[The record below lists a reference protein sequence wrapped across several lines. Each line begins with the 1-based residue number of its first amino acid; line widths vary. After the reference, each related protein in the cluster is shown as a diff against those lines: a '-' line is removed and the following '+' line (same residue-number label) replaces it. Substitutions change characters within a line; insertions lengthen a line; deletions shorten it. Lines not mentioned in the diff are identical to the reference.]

1 MQHDHEPYMR
11 LALDEANR
19 SGEAVNRA
27 VGAVIVHEGKVVG
40 QSGNRRESL
49 KDPTAHAEVMAIREA
64 ARNLGRVD
72 LSGCTLYSTLEP
84 CPMCCGAVIVS
95 NISSVVVGARHPAE
109 ENRWGEHT
117 MEKGLSITGW
127 DRENRLVTDVLS
139 RECLALLQKW
149 DVRRSAARDQ
159 G

>member
-1 MQHDHEPYMR
+1 
-11 LALDEANR
+11 
-19 SGEAVNRA
+19 
-27 VGAVIVHEGKVVG
+27 
-40 QSGNRRESL
+40 
-49 KDPTAHAEVMAIREA
+49 
-64 ARNLGRVD
+64 
-72 LSGCTLYSTLEP
+72 
-84 CPMCCGAVIVS
+84 MCCGAVIVS

-127 DRENRLVTDVLS
+127 DRENRLVTDILS

-159 G
+159 GRGRRRGQGLYTTVSGLKAAQANQK